1 MKRLNLILPALL
13 LLYSMAPAAEPLKA
27 QNFQYSRNLPGPLKP
42 GNIYKVPLPGEVLDH
57 TTIDQRDIRILSPKE
72 SLVPFTILKE
82 HRPAIARSQ
91 YKLSIRDFSSANGTT
106 TMILEVPSTAE
117 PVRML
122 YFSTPNRDFKKS
134 ISVSTSN
141 DRNSWTPLVNESI
154 FDFSRNVDLRKVS
167 VSFEAVK
174 CQWFRIE
181 LKDAELP
188 PKNEAIQLNYK
199 GLEFS
204 STGKSALPFR
214 IDAVTASTRAKN
226 TITDTTDT
234 LELKN
239 FSSRIDSKGNTVLTF
254 STGIPIS
261 SVAITTATPA
271 FYRTAS
277 LTGERITLDRH
288 DVSLGRGTFYKFSL
302 GTRTEQQLR
311 LSARPSDTGNY
322 KLTIFNGDNAP
333 LTITALQLSWIR
345 RNLFL
350 VPEAGPIDNA
360 TLCYGNPKVAK
371 SHFDVSRFIRQ
382 DNWEQHNATTIKP
395 ESPVKNTAFQQAKKP
410 WTPEFSRVALRLLVL
425 MIVGVLGIWIW
436 KLLNQN
442 GQGKD

>member
-1 MKRLNLILPALL
+1 MKRLNFILPALL
-13 LLYSMAPAAEPLKA
+13 LLCSMVPAAEPLKPE
-27 QNFQYSRNLPGPLKP
+27 NFQYSRNLP
-42 GNIYKVPLPGEVLDH
+42 GNIYKVPLPGEILDH
-57 TTIDQRDIRILSPKE
+57 TAIDQRDIRIFSPKE
-72 SLVPFTILKE
+72 SLIPFTILKE

-91 YKLSIRDFSSANGTT
+91 YKLSILDFSSANGIT

-122 YFSTPNRDFKKS
+122 YFSTPNRDFRKS
-134 ISVSTSN
+134 ISVSASN
-141 DRNSWTPLVNESI
+141 DRNSWTPLVSESI

-214 IDAVTASTRAKN
+214 IDAVTASTRAEN
-226 TITDTTDT
+226 TATDTTDT

-239 FSSRIDSKGNTVLTF
+239 FSSKTDSRGNTVLTF

-261 SVAITTATPA
+261 SVSIATTTPA

-277 LTGERITLDRH
+277 LTGERVTLDRH
-288 DVSLGRGTFYKFSL
+288 DVSLTRGTFYKFSL
-302 GTRTEQQLR
+302 GTRTEQQLQ

-322 KLTIFNGDNAP
+322 KLTIFNGDNVP

-350 VPEAGPIDNA
+350 VPEIGTIPDA

-371 SHFDVSRFIRQ
+371 SHFDVTRFIRA
-382 DNWEQHNATTIKP
+382 DNWEQHDAATIEP
-395 ESPVKNTAFQQAKKP
+395 ESPVKNTTFQQAKKP
-410 WTPEFSRVALRLLVL
+410 WTPEFSRIALRLLVL
-425 MIVGVLGIWIW
+425 MIVAVLGIWIW
-436 KLLNQN
+436 KLLKQA
-442 GQGKD
+442 GGREG